1 MSSTLNFLG
10 AYLRNWRS
18 IGSVLP
24 SSDYLARLML
34 RQLDFHNA
42 ETIIELGAGTGAIT
56 KHIITRKEKETHL
69 LVFEP
74 YADFVPPLEKLCSDS
89 SNVSIIQDIAQKLP
103 DYLKQRGL
111 KRADYIFSSLPLAGW
126 EKQQREDLFSML
138 SKHIWKGGMFIQY
151 QYFAPTYTTSLK
163 SYFREVKLNTT
174 LMNFPPPT
182 WVYACR
188 NV

>member
-1 MSSTLNFLG
+1 
-10 AYLRNWRS
+10 
-18 IGSVLP
+18 
-24 SSDYLARLML
+24 ML
-34 RQLDFHNA
+34 RSLDFQNA
-42 ETIIELGAGTGAIT
+42 ETIVELGAGTGAIT
-56 KHIITRKEKETHL
+56 KHLVANKKPETHL

-74 YADFVPPLEKLCSDS
+74 YADFVLPLEKLCSDS

-103 DYLKQRGL
+103 DNFQQRGL
-111 KRADYIFSSLPLAGW
+111 KRADYIFSSLPLTGW

-151 QYFAPTYTTSLK
+151 QYFAPTYATPLR
-163 SYFREVKLNTT
+163 SYFREVRLNAT